1 MTSINPQQPAPPE
14 VASSDRKLS
23 FGSRFLITLGDP
35 FRRAL
40 IHLGNMSGMGWTTLM
55 WAWRSVVLR
64 QVRFGRMAFYAQV
77 VRVGVRSASVVAL
90 VSSCVGLILAMQMAP
105 PLADF
110 NQTDKVAT
118 IIAIAIVR
126 ELGPLISAIV
136 LTGFAGASIAAELG
150 TMVVGEEV
158 EALEAHALNPVR
170 FLVMPRLLA
179 TTVSQV
185 VLCIMA
191 SVVAIASGL
200 WVGVFILGIS
210 YNTYMDNTINALD
223 LADFFT
229 GVFKAGVFG
238 MVIGSIACYN
248 GLNVKGGAEGVGKA
262 TTYTVVNSIVTI
274 IFTDLIFTTIF
285 YRLGWT

>member
-1 MTSINPQQPAPPE
+1 
-14 VASSDRKLS
+14 
-23 FGSRFLITLGDP
+23 
-35 FRRAL
+35 
-40 IHLGNMSGMGWTTLM
+40 
-55 WAWRSVVLR
+55 
-64 QVRFGRMAFYAQV
+64 
-77 VRVGVRSASVVAL
+77 
-90 VSSCVGLILAMQMAP
+90 
-105 PLADF
+105 
-110 NQTDKVAT
+110 
-118 IIAIAIVR
+118 
-126 ELGPLISAIV
+126 
-136 LTGFAGASIAAELG
+136 
-150 TMVVGEEV
+150 
-158 EALEAHALNPVR
+158 
-170 FLVMPRLLA
+170 
-179 TTVSQV
+179 
-185 VLCIMA
+185 MA